1 MKKYSLFLFLL
12 TLSGC
17 CSLTNKCFVD
27 KRFYQELRAYST
39 PVGDTYL
46 TPTEVVF
53 SHGPHHKHYYDGCKI
68 VENRKKYIS
77 FVCTGMKIE
86 DEEYESYNSETMIS
100 YEITDRTTVT
110 DKYPLVKETTYSWNS
125 LKKEWHADG
134 GGYLYLEEK

>member
-1 MKKYSLFLFLL
+1 MHKVLFLL
-12 TLSGC
+12 LMCGLSGC

-27 KRFYQELRAYST
+27 KRFYQELKAYST

-68 VENRKKYIS
+68 VENRMKYIS
-77 FVCTGMKIE
+77 FICTGMIIE
-86 DEEYESYNSETMIS
+86 DEEYESYPRERKITF
-100 YEITDRTTVT
+100 EITDRTTVT
-110 DKYPLVKETTYSWNS
+110 DKYPLVKKTNYSKNVYN
-125 LKKEWHADG
+125 EWSPSG